1 MTARTVVDQTII
13 SQKTNTPLA
22 MGTVFDFF
30 GTKPNTTNQEISLQA
45 QENRKFLLNLMT
57 KYGFENLPQEW

>member
-1 MTARTVVDQTII
+1 
-13 SQKTNTPLA
+13 